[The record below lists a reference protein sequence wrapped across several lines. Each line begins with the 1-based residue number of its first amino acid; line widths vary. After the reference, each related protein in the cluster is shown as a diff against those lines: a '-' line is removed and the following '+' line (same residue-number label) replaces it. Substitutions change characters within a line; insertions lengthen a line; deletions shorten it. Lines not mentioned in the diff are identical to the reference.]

1 MSAQARLVA
10 AVLAQH
16 PPGARGGYLLLSTG
30 AVSMLDDTTIPLSAR
45 DLLIDLVLEHLPEVY
60 HRTRSIW
67 PQRYA

>member
-1 MSAQARLVA
+1 MSARSRLVA

-16 PPGARGGYLLLSTG
+16 TPGARGGYLLLSTG

-67 PQRYA
+67 PRRG